1 MDGVG
6 CVLAKRG
13 VGRVYGIVMF
23 LISFEGTRAFEDIDG
38 GGPCSAFK
46 TLFHAAGFDALLGG
60 LHSISMAKETIST
73 S

>member
-1 MDGVG
+1 VDGFG
-6 CVLAKRG
+6 CVLAERG
-13 VGRVYGIVMF
+13 VGRVNGIVMF

-38 GGPCSAFK
+38 SGPCSAFK

-60 LHSISMAKETIST
+60 LHSISTAKATIST